1 VCVRVFV
8 CVVCVFACLFCS
20 VCACVG
26 KGLYVKIQ
34 YSPPHL
40 HAEIQFNVVTPK
52 YGDTC
57 TAKDSFEEEEAANH
71 FQATH
76 ATTCPRPPNTSPTTM
91 LQRSVAELA
100 GAPLSGPPAFHELP
114 EIWTK
119 IASFLGARALG
130 HLACTALRFRAVLS
144 TCVSTS
150 ASKALDEVINVY
162 DNVGGHVLLPLLFL
176 REQRYG
182 LGTSEGIC
190 TPLHTHTSAE
200 AFRTRFLSPSLSRSF
215 CLTHN
220 YTHTRPT
227 HRHGDIFT
235 CTYRTNLRLWGVCVP
250 FFKGLFCR
258 DMWLFS

>member
-1 VCVRVFV
+1 M
-8 CVVCVFACLFCS
+8 
-20 VCACVG
+20 
-26 KGLYVKIQ
+26 
-34 YSPPHL
+34 
-40 HAEIQFNVVTPK
+40 QFNVVTPK

-57 TAKDSFEEEEAANH
+57 SAEDSFEEEEAANH

-150 ASKALDEVINVY
+150 ASKALDEYGRTGMLLHDAVRQQDTSLALVQ
-162 DNVGGHVLLPLLFL
+162 VLLKAYPEAVQRCEKITCHGQGDNCGEEFEVPGRLLLHVAVQNGAAVEVVKALLEVYPKAAQTSDNEVICIRTCISFGINSLFL
-176 REQRYG
+176 
-182 LGTSEGIC
+182 
-190 TPLHTHTSAE
+190 
-200 AFRTRFLSPSLSRSF
+200 
-215 CLTHN
+215 
-220 YTHTRPT
+220 
-227 HRHGDIFT
+227 
-235 CTYRTNLRLWGVCVP
+235 
-250 FFKGLFCR
+250 
-258 DMWLFS
+258 